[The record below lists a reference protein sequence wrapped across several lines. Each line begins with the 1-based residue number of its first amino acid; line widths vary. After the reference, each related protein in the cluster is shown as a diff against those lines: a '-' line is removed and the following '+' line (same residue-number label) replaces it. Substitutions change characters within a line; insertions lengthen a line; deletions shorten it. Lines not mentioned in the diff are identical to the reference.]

1 MKQKTWSLI
10 LLIPLLFSCQGGNST
25 STNSQGSIPPSPS
38 SVPSSSLWT
47 EELLQELQKGVKSD
61 IQVHETTSDAERD
74 YLLTTAEKEKE
85 FSVIQYADL
94 TKNEKVL
101 HEYFLAEAGDE
112 KNYAYN
118 TRLDVS
124 NTVKKYRVYNP
135 ATSAYY
141 TWEDG
146 FSNVFTYLHLDDFVA
161 QQDEVYALKDEVLE
175 KEEVASAL
183 SCFLYGNPG
192 LQMESFALK
201 IQEDLLTFEASSLPF
216 VGSKIYHY
224 TFQGTVIE
232 KGEQV
237 TMDHRAILFDDVE
250 DEAFA
255 HMLEELKKQ
264 NYTATIYDI
273 ENGVESTP
281 SVYYADKTKVYY
293 QTSSGIRDGFYVN
306 KDNLLQE
313 IIQIDGVYYRVG
325 EPMDESIQLFLPSFA
340 IHRGCFEKNGNVYT
354 MKKGVEGDLSCINPL
369 EVLCSE
375 LSAFTI
381 QIGEGQ
387 YIFENS
393 YGKNK
398 TKIVISEIGTTT
410 IAIDEDTIPSFV
422 AKSWKEVLSSDDYNF
437 IVNIIGEEELQALPL
452 PLGYQ
457 EPFWVQLG
465 EEGYAMLVY
474 NDAKQHVAE
483 DFEAYGQLLLEANYE
498 RSSKVGINEGILFTK
513 MVSTGQKEKELDV
526 ELVEYEGYFTILI
539 YFADEI

>member
-1 MKQKTWSLI
+1 MKQKTWVLCLI
-10 LLIPLLFSCQGGNST
+10 VPILFSCQGGNST
-25 STNSQGSIPPSPS
+25 SINSQGSFPPS
-38 SVPSSSLWT
+38 PSSSLWT

-61 IQVHETTSDAERD
+61 IKVHETTSDAERD

-85 FSVIQYADL
+85 FSVIQYEDL
-94 TKNEKVL
+94 TKSKKVL

-112 KNYAYN
+112 NNYAYN

-146 FSNVFTYLHLDDFVA
+146 FSNVFTYLTLEDFVSKE
-161 QQDEVYALKDEVLE
+161 DGVHALKDEVLE

-201 IQEDLLTFEASSLPF
+201 VQEDQLTFEASSLPF

-250 DEAFA
+250 DALFA
-255 HMLEELKKQ
+255 KMLEDLRKQ
-264 NYTATIYDI
+264 NYTATIIDS
-273 ENGVESTP
+273 ENGVEGTP

-325 EPMDESIQLFLPSFA
+325 EPMEESIQLFLPSFA

-354 MKKGVEGDLSCINPL
+354 MKNNVEGDLSCINPL

-381 QIGEGQ
+381 QIEEGQ
-387 YIFENS
+387 YIFENR
-393 YGKNK
+393 YGNDK
-398 TKIVISEIGTTT
+398 TRIVISNIGTTT
-410 IAIDEDTIPSFV
+410 IAIDEDTIQPFV
-422 AKSWKEVLSSDDYNF
+422 AKSWKEVLSKDDYNF
-437 IVNIIGEEELQALPL
+437 VAAIIGEEELQVLPL
-452 PLGYQ
+452 PIGYQ
-457 EPFWVQLG
+457 ESFWTQLG
-465 EEGYAMLVY
+465 EENFAMLVY
-474 NDAKQHVAE
+474 NDTKQPTAD
-483 DFEAYGQLLLEANYE
+483 DFEAYVQQLLAANYE
-498 RSSKVGINEGILFTK
+498 RSPQAGVNGGILLTK
-513 MVSTGQKEKELDV
+513 MVSTAQGEKELDV
-526 ELVEYEGYFTILI
+526 ELVNYEGYFTIAI